1 MEEKLSKQKDGG
13 GGKGYR
19 EGAGG
24 HAEQASQGRPP

>member
-13 GGKGYR
+13 GGKGSG